1 MRITQQMIMRN
12 AVKYMDDNL
21 KRLHNLQG
29 KVASGKEF
37 QRPSDNPSSMAYS
50 MSLRSTLESNQ
61 AYLDTASL
69 VDGWLTATD
78 SALGEMIKVA
88 GRGIELTRQGI
99 PDTQG
104 ESQRA
109 ALAGELN
116 ILLRQAVD
124 IGNTNHLG
132 NYIFAGFQS
141 TSAPFDFIYD
151 ASGTISGVNYGGDD
165 GNMLRSLGASVTIT
179 QNILG
184 EPTFEDL
191 YNAMINARDAL
202 LSNNTLN
209 VQNALSA
216 LEQALK
222 TVNEANT
229 TNGARQRQAR
239 VVQERL
245 EKTQIELKSL
255 LSQKEDINLA
265 EAISLLRQQESIY
278 QIVLEVGNRAIS
290 ALSLFDMLS

>member
-29 KVASGKEF
+29 KVASGKDF

>member
-216 LEQALK
+216 LEHALK